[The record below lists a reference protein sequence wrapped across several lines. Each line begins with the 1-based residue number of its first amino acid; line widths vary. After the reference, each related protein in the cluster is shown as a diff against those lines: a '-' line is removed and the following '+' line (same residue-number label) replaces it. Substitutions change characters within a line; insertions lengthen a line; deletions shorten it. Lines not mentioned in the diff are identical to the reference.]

1 MDAIARN
8 SSQTKM
14 CRQCHRTKTLIH
26 FVNKSNTG
34 ICIICKTCRENQ
46 MRRYYGRVTLVT
58 VWWLEKKKMMMKK
71 QDEKPISPTTT
82 EPESTSPFMSFS
94 TRCEPSNFP
103 LPYQVIPPQYVNSYP
118 HHVAP
123 SFYYS
128 EPVVPSQNWVVV
140 PKHHTTFLSQ
150 PCTVAKVVYHPT
162 YSALSN

>member
-1 MDAIARN
+1 
-8 SSQTKM
+8 
-14 CRQCHRTKTLIH
+14 
-26 FVNKSNTG
+26 
-34 ICIICKTCRENQ
+34 
-46 MRRYYGRVTLVT
+46 
-58 VWWLEKKKMMMKK
+58 MMMKK